1 MTSTVSGK
9 KSDSAAR
16 TLAAKGKRAMG
27 SLMGSIDKTI
37 VKPEM
42 SLKLFN
48 SLVKPIL
55 LYGSQIW
62 LPLLAPKQVI
72 GLSTPNLATF
82 FNSHAECG
90 GERVHLRFLKW
101 ILGVNKKTTN
111 VFTWGELGE
120 VPLLFSALDQAVS
133 YYKRVSAAPAG
144 SLLYHTIQE
153 QKRHGLKWWVTMSGV
168 ENSSIQ
174 ELKKQFMGL
183 CDTYKL
189 CHSKTQ
195 FLASSNTKFGM
206 QRYIQVVDSF

>member
-1 MTSTVSGK
+1 MVQSQTIVPKDFTQYCSSPPLCTMISYGY
-9 KSDSAAR
+9 
-16 TLAAKGKRAMG
+16 TLSLERIFCHHTAKGKRAMG

-62 LPLLAPKQVI
+62 LPVPLLAPKQVI

-133 YYKRVSAAPAG
+133 YYKRVSAAPACRI
-144 SLLYHTIQE
+144 SH
-153 QKRHGLKWWVTMSGV
+153 V
-168 ENSSIQ
+168 
-174 ELKKQFMGL
+174 
-183 CDTYKL
+183 
-189 CHSKTQ
+189 
-195 FLASSNTKFGM
+195 
-206 QRYIQVVDSF
+206 

>member
-1 MTSTVSGK
+1 MTRPFFFKIGEDTISHTDSYTYLGLELTRDGK
-9 KSDSAAR
+9 LNTAAR

-90 GERVHLRFLKW
+90 GERVHLRFFFYF
-101 ILGVNKKTTN
+101 ILFYFFNIFSFLIFSRRIAPRTVHVLSLPLCNLFVLIPFLQDFFKKLA
-111 VFTWGELGE
+111 VF
-120 VPLLFSALDQAVS
+120 VLF
-133 YYKRVSAAPAG
+133 
-144 SLLYHTIQE
+144 
-153 QKRHGLKWWVTMSGV
+153 
-168 ENSSIQ
+168 
-174 ELKKQFMGL
+174 F
-183 CDTYKL
+183 
-189 CHSKTQ
+189 
-195 FLASSNTKFGM
+195 F
-206 QRYIQVVDSF
+206 

>member
-1 MTSTVSGK
+1 MSGCSSPELTYITYK
-9 KSDSAAR
+9 LSELLDEVEDLPELNKIILSHLLWADDLYVNALTPEGLQKLLDILSKYCNEWGLIPNAAKCNILIFNGNEDDKTLVFKIGEDTISHTDSYTYLGLELTRDGKLNTAAR

-90 GERVHLRFLKW
+90 GERVHLRF
-101 ILGVNKKTTN
+101 
-111 VFTWGELGE
+111 F
-120 VPLLFSALDQAVS
+120 F
-133 YYKRVSAAPAG
+133 
-144 SLLYHTIQE
+144 
-153 QKRHGLKWWVTMSGV
+153 
-168 ENSSIQ
+168 
-174 ELKKQFMGL
+174 
-183 CDTYKL
+183 
-189 CHSKTQ
+189 
-195 FLASSNTKFGM
+195 
-206 QRYIQVVDSF
+206 